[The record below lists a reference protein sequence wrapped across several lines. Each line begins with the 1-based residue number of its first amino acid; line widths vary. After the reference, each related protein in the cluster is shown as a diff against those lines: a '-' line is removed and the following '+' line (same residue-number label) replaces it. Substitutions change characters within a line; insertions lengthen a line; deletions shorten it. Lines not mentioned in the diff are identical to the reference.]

1 MSTVGLDE
9 LRLGDGWRQY
19 RVGSGEL
26 RLVHRS
32 GIGIHATSSLD
43 GRVRSAYP
51 VGAHDV
57 ELYATG
63 VPDVALLQDFPADL
77 AELGQTVLDADPK
90 RRRVVLAIGVDDVDL
105 LDAAR
110 AGGFRYVVD
119 VDIPGEEL
127 SLLVLEPVWVTH
139 ADADLD
145 KVPTSSVTP
154 KWRTRC

>member
-1 MSTVGLDE
+1 MSAFRVDE
-9 LRLGDGWRQY
+9 LPLGDRWRQH
-19 RVGSGEL
+19 RVGPGEL

-32 GIGIHATSSLD
+32 GIGIHAMRSLD

-57 ELYATG
+57 EFYATD
-63 VPDVALLQDFPADL
+63 VPDVAVPQDFPADL
-77 AELGQTVLDADPK
+77 AELGQAVLDADPK
-90 RRRVVLAIGVDDVDL
+90 RRRVVLAIGVDDMDL
-105 LDAAR
+105 LEAAR
-110 AGGFRYVVD
+110 AAGFRYVVD

-145 KVPTSSVTP
+145 TVPESLVTP
-154 KWRTRC
+154 KWRMRC